1 MGKMSRSD
9 KLPVLPPTEDSET
22 CGGCD
27 RRDVL
32 AGLAA
37 ASLLPLGCGGGGGD
51 DTPLVDAAPPADP
64 GFEMCG
70 TNVCVDLTK
79 EANSGLLNAG
89 GSRVIT
95 SGTKKII
102 IVRSSDT
109 EFVTLSPICTHQ
121 GCTVAYQLS
130 GNNFRCPCHGSQ
142 YDIAGAVTMGPA
154 QADLTPFSNTF
165 DMAGNLLTIMLT

>member
-9 KLPVLPPTEDSET
+9 KLPVLPPEPTP
-22 CGGCD
+22 CGCD

-32 AGLAA
+32 AGIAA
-37 ASLLPLGCGGGGGD
+37 ASLLPLGCGGGGN
-51 DTPLVDAAPPADP
+51 DTPLVDGPPPSDP

-70 TNVCVDLTK
+70 ANVCVDLTK
-79 EANSGLLNAG
+79 DANSGLLTTG

-102 IVRSSDT
+102 IVRTSDT
-109 EFVTLSPICTHQ
+109 EFATLSPICTHQ

-142 YDIAGAVTMGPA
+142 FAIDGAVTMGPA
-154 QADLTPFSNTF
+154 LSDLTPFSNTF
-165 DMAGNLLTIMLT
+165 DMAGNLLTITIA